1 LDLQRTVLQAYTDAN
16 GALKKYNAT
25 EKTVIALRE
34 SFKYVEQR
42 YTVGAANAVDYNTQ
56 KNNVTNAEA
65 QLLQA
70 KYEYI
75 FKAKVLDFYLG
86 KAIVL

>member
-1 LDLQRTVLQAYTDAN
+1 
-16 GALKKYNAT
+16 
-25 EKTVIALRE
+25 
-34 SFKYVEQR
+34 
-42 YTVGAANAVDYNTQ
+42 VDYNTQ
-56 KNNVTNAEA
+56 KNNVTNAET